1 MPHPVKTHEWRTK
14 ASVSPGSII
23 SHWATHQTRLSW
35 FNQKLV
41 MSLQNVEIRK
51 HSGNYMIPGIDIIDI
66 KHIYINILHIDID
79 MDIYIYIKYMHM
91 HVHIPKHDLAT
102 FASIPL
108 VYHRHQ
114 RVAPLQPPT
123 SSLRLPRKRYIYIYI
138 HVYIYT
144 CLKVDWWCEL
154 HLVSIEI
161 RNSLNIRPSSK
172 TARLINDYHHFMSIF
187 RHVWDPERTVA
198 LGPGARYGVNWS
210 W

>member
-23 SHWATHQTRLSW
+23 SHWATHQIRLSW

-51 HSGNYMIPGIDIIDI
+51 HSGNYHDSWHRHHRHQAYLY
-66 KHIYINILHIDID
+66 KHITYRYRYG
-79 MDIYIYIKYMHM
+79 YIYIKYMHM

-138 HVYIYT
+138 HVYIYIYT
-144 CLKVDWWCEL
+144 YMYKSRLMMWASSGIHRNQEFIEYKAIFQNCTVD
-154 HLVSIEI
+154 
-161 RNSLNIRPSSK
+161 
-172 TARLINDYHHFMSIF
+172 
-187 RHVWDPERTVA
+187 
-198 LGPGARYGVNWS
+198 
-210 W
+210 

>member
-1 MPHPVKTHEWRTK
+1 
-14 ASVSPGSII
+14 
-23 SHWATHQTRLSW
+23 
-35 FNQKLV
+35 
-41 MSLQNVEIRK
+41 
-51 HSGNYMIPGIDIIDI
+51 MIPGIDIIDI

-79 MDIYIYIKYMHM
+79 MDIYIYKYMHM

-123 SSLRLPRKRYIYIYI
+123 SSLRLHRKRYIYIYI
-138 HVYIYT
+138 HVYIYIYT
-144 CLKVDWWCEL
+144 CIKVDWWCEL